1 MLGAALL
8 FALERVWSAFLMLIA
23 MVLLAEKFITVLGK
37 ICPVP
42 TQDLQAVRA
51 QIAQGLQFA

>member
-1 MLGAALL
+1 MPGAAPF
-8 FALERVWSAFLMLIA
+8 FALEGVWSAFVVLIA

-37 ICPVP
+37 MCPVP
-42 TQDLQAVRA
+42 TQDLQAVGA